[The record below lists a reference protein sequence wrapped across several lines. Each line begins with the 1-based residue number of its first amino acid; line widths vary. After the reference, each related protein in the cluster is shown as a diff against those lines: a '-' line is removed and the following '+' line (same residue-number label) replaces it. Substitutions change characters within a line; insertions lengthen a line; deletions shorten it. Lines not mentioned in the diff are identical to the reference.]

1 MPGGLT
7 GFRNAEDWY
16 QNPETQKRVGARP
29 ITTTN
34 FGGLSKLSSIS
45 NLLLHHPLFGN
56 LALISQSIYIKVFEL
71 VRTYQQK
78 LNTMYNHDIFRSKK
92 CKQASRTK
100 AFL

>member
-16 QNPETQKRVGARP
+16 QNAEIIEREGARP

-45 NLLLHHPLFGN
+45 NLILYHPLFGEF
-56 LALISQSIYIKVFEL
+56 Y
-71 VRTYQQK
+71 
-78 LNTMYNHDIFRSKK
+78 
-92 CKQASRTK
+92 
-100 AFL
+100 FLHFSC

>member
-16 QNPETQKRVGARP
+16 QNIETQRRVGARP

-45 NLLLHHPLFGN
+45 NLLLHHPLFGTQI
-56 LALISQSIYIKVFEL
+56 LS
-71 VRTYQQK
+71 
-78 LNTMYNHDIFRSKK
+78 
-92 CKQASRTK
+92 
-100 AFL
+100 